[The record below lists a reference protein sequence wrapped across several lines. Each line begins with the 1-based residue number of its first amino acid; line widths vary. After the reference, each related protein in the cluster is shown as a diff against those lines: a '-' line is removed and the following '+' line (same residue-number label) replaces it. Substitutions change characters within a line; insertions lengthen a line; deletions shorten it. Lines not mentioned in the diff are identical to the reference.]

1 MKSIPSW
8 ALEGAFGLI
17 AALGKLIAA
26 ETDEAREEALMA
38 AAEATKAALDRKKF
52 G

>member
-1 MKSIPSW
+1 MIPAW
-8 ALEGAFGLI
+8 ALEGLYGLI
-17 AALGKLIAA
+17 RAIGKLVEAK
-26 ETDEAREEALMA
+26 TDDEREEALMA